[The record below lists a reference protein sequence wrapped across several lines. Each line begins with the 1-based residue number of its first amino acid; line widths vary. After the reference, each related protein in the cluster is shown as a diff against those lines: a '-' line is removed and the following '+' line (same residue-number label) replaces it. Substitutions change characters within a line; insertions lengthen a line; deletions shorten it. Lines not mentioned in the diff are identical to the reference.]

1 MGVRFHETA
10 RSSNRERRMTTHRA
24 GNGQPPLRRL
34 IKPGIAMITLVA
46 ISGTWFAIQRSNA
59 KPVEKVDVP
68 PSLELALADIATVEL
83 RELARALPLS
93 GSLSPVV
100 HSTVKSK
107 IAGTVLEV
115 TAREGQPVRRGEV
128 LARIDPK
135 DMQAELDNKVAV
147 LEKARA
153 DLALAVKNRDNSR
166 ALLKQNFISQ
176 NAFDSSNSVFE
187 ANSASVRAAEAQVRL
202 AQNGLHDATITA
214 PLNGIVAKR
223 MVQPGE
229 KVAQDTPLL
238 SVVDLSLMEIEALA
252 PASEIPAVKVG
263 QIAHF
268 HVDGFA
274 ERAFEGRVERINPM
288 TEQGSRSI
296 TLYISVN
303 NADGAL
309 KGGMF
314 AKGELI
320 LNKSSAAPA
329 IPISALRD
337 DGGLSYVLAVEDG
350 KLTKHPVQLGLRT
363 ERDGLV
369 EVRSGLSPGT
379 QIVAAKIDN
388 LVPGT
393 RVVIKKPTA
402 TPAKGS

>member
-1 MGVRFHETA
+1 
-10 RSSNRERRMTTHRA
+10 
-24 GNGQPPLRRL
+24 
-34 IKPGIAMITLVA
+34 
-46 ISGTWFAIQRSNA
+46 
-59 KPVEKVDVP
+59 VEKLDAQAT
-68 PSLELALADIATVEL
+68 LELALADIATVEL
-83 RELARALPLS
+83 RELARSVPLS

-107 IAGTVLEV
+107 ITGTILEV
-115 TAREGQPVRRGEV
+115 TEREGQAVRRGDL

-135 DMQAELDNKVAV
+135 DMQAELDNKIAV
-147 LEKARA
+147 LEKSRA
-153 DLALAVKNRDNSR
+153 DLAMAVKNRDNSL

-176 NAFDSSNSVFE
+176 NAFDSSHSVFA

-202 AQNGLHDATITA
+202 AQNALHDATITA

-229 KVAQDTPLL
+229 SRAGYAAALDRRLVKHGNRGARS
-238 SVVDLSLMEIEALA
+238 SV
-252 PASEIPAVKVG
+252 EIPAVKVG

-274 ERAFEGRVERINPM
+274 DRAFEGRVERINPM

-296 TLYISVN
+296 TLYISVS

-314 AKGELI
+314 AKGDLI

-337 DGGLSYVLAVEDG
+337 DGGASYVLVVDNG

-369 EVRSGLSPGT
+369 EVRAGLSPGM
-379 QIVAAKIDN
+379 QVVAAKIDN
-388 LVPGT
+388 LMPGT
-393 RVVIKKPTA
+393 RVVIKKPQA
-402 TPAKGS
+402 APAKEQLSRTQRSRVKITLSQE